1 MWSTRTFKLENYS
14 YKSKKKY
21 KSHFFYL
28 LFDNVWKFHIRRR
41 EVMKQILY
49 KLAKKYIKYYEGFS
63 YNFNK
68 NGEQYVLKSLSNFPI
83 KTVFDVGANTGEW
96 SKLAAGYFN
105 EADFHLF
112 ELSESTFI
120 TLEKG
125 IESKTNFRLNNQGLS
140 NSSGIV
146 TYQDYGT
153 NSGLNSILQ
162 DVSYHKSDYENKEGL
177 VTTGDEYCL
186 KHKIEQIDILKI
198 DVEGAENMV
207 LEGFSQMLEK
217 QAINIIQFEYG
228 YTHADAHYL
237 IKDFYKFLNGFGYKL
252 GPLKK
257 RGAIFMD
264 FDYGLND
271 FNSGPNYIAV
281 SDKRDDFFNVLSGP
295 KIPHFPK

>member
-1 MWSTRTFKLENYS
+1 M
-14 YKSKKKY
+14 
-21 KSHFFYL
+21 
-28 LFDNVWKFHIRRR
+28 FDNVLKFYIGRRKR
-41 EVMKQILY
+41 MRQILY

-68 NGEQYVLKSLSNFPI
+68 NGELHALKSLSNCAI

-96 SKLAAGYFN
+96 SKLAKGYLTK
-105 EADFHLF
+105 ADFHLF
-112 ELSESTFI
+112 ELSESTFT

-125 IESKTNFRLNNQGLS
+125 FEHEANFRLNNLGLS
-140 NSSGIV
+140 SSSGIV
-146 TYQDYGT
+146 TYQDYGR

-162 DVSYHKSDYENKEGL
+162 DVSYHKSDYENKKGL

-186 KHKIEQIDILKI
+186 KYKIEQIDILKI

-237 IKDFYKFLNGFGYKL
+237 IKDFYKFFNRFGYKL

-257 RGAIFMD
+257 KGVIFMD
-264 FDYGLND
+264 FEYGLND

-281 SDKRDDFFNVLSGP
+281 SNKQEDFLNVLSGP
-295 KIPHFPK
+295 KIPNFPK

>member
-1 MWSTRTFKLENYS
+1 
-14 YKSKKKY
+14 
-21 KSHFFYL
+21 
-28 LFDNVWKFHIRRR
+28 
-41 EVMKQILY
+41 MKQIFY

-68 NGEQYVLKSLSNFPI
+68 NGEQHVLKSLSTFPI
-83 KTVFDVGANTGEW
+83 RTVFDVGANTGEW
-96 SKLAAGYFN
+96 SKLAKKYLTK
-105 EADFHLF
+105 ADFHLF
-112 ELSESTFI
+112 ELSKSTF
-120 TLEKG
+120 LSLDKG
-125 IESKTNFRLNNQGLS
+125 FEHEANFKLNNLGLS
-140 NSSGIV
+140 SSSGLV

-162 DVSYHKSDYENKEGL
+162 EVSYHKSDYENKEGI

-186 KHKIEQIDILKI
+186 KYKIQQIDILKI

-207 LEGFSQMLEK
+207 LKGFSQMLEK

-257 RGAIFMD
+257 KGVIFMD
-264 FDYGLND
+264 FDYRLND

-281 SDKRDDFFNVLSGP
+281 SDKREDLLNVLSGP
-295 KIPHFPK
+295 EIPHFPK